1 MKGNLLTFSMLGA
14 KPDYLSGR
22 SAWIEHIPFAFLVVE
37 ALRPDIFVELGSH
50 FGDSYCAFCQAAKT
64 LELPMRAFAVDTWR
78 GDQHAGFYGQ
88 EVYDQLKSV
97 HDEPYGHFSEMKR
110 MTFDEARD
118 DFADGSIDL
127 LHIDGLHT
135 YEAVKHDFETW
146 LPKMSERGV
155 VLFHDTVVRDRNFGV
170 WKLWA
175 DISTQYP
182 SFEFHHGHGLGVL
195 CVGSKVPQ
203 SFVDFL
209 GQQQAHADNSRS
221 FFHAQGYQLSLQNHV
236 RAKLQQNDN
245 GMQHSADQMNQA
257 AALLEDLDQQVS
269 QLKAELRESRAL
281 NAQLKQ
287 VLEMVTAKA

>member
-1 MKGNLLTFSMLGA
+1 MKGNLLTFSLLSA
-14 KPDYLSGR
+14 TPDYLSGR
-22 SAWIEHIPFAFLVVE
+22 SAWIQHIPFAFLVIE
-37 ALRPDIFVELGSH
+37 ALRPDTFVELGSH

-64 LELPMRAFAVDTWR
+64 LELPMRAFAIDTWE

-88 EVYDQLKSV
+88 EVYDQLKLV

-110 MTFDEARD
+110 MKFDDACS

-155 VLFHDTVVRDRNFGV
+155 ILFHDTVVRDRNFGV
-170 WKLWA
+170 WKLWG
-175 DISTQYP
+175 DISRQYN

-195 CVGSKVPQ
+195 CVGRAVPQ
-203 SFVDFL
+203 PFLDFL
-209 GQQQAHADNSRS
+209 AQQQAQPDNARK
-221 FFHAQGYQLSLQNHV
+221 FFHAQGYQLSLHNHV
-236 RAKLQQNDN
+236 RAVTQKNEASMRQ
-245 GMQHSADQMNQA
+245 SAEQMDQA
-257 AALLEDLDQQVS
+257 AGLLQDMDRQIS
-269 QLKAELRESRAL
+269 QLKSELRESNAL